1 VVASGLLADVMT
13 GDNLSKTFDL
23 PLRLDYADGRFAARA
38 A

>member
-1 VVASGLLADVMT
+1 VMT

-23 PLRLDYADGRFAARA
+23 PLRLDFADGRFAARA